1 MPLIPY
7 VIEQSGRGERAFDI
21 YSRLL
26 RDRIVFLGS
35 PIDDDV
41 ANLIIAQLLFLEHD
55 DAEKDIYLYIN
66 SPGGSVNAGL
76 AVYDTM
82 HYVRPDISTICLG
95 QSASMATL
103 LLASGAN
110 GKRLGLPNSR
120 ILIHQPHGGIQGQA
134 TDIDIAAKE
143 ILKLRERMNAILA
156 SHTGKSVEEIARD
169 TDRDYYMSGEEAREY
184 GLIDQVVRQREVP
197 SDGMRG
203 PASAGPNGD
212 GKTGGGKRT

>member
-1 MPLIPY
+1 MLFQ
-7 VIEQSGRGERAFDI
+7 VMTK
-21 YSRLL
+21 
-26 RDRIVFLGS
+26 S
-35 PIDDDV
+35 P
-41 ANLIIAQLLFLEHD
+41 
-55 DAEKDIYLYIN
+55 
-66 SPGGSVNAGL
+66 
-76 AVYDTM
+76 
-82 HYVRPDISTICLG
+82 
-95 QSASMATL
+95 SASMATL

-197 SDGMRG
+197 SDGKRG

-212 GKTGGGKRT
+212 GKTGGGKRK